1 MKFPLTFE
9 DYKSLYY
16 YIKLVREFE
25 ESILRLYRQSKI
37 VGGAFTGYGNEATSV
52 GSAFCLNK
60 NDYLFPMH
68 RDIGAHFVKGQSVK
82 KIMAQHLARA
92 TGPAKGRDGTGH
104 YADADLRIFGN
115 ISHLGAMIPMATGMA
130 LASKLKK
137 EKSVALTYIG
147 DGGSS
152 IGDFHESLVM
162 ASVMK
167 LPLILIIENNQ
178 YAYSTPISK
187 QFNVEKLSDR
197 AIGYGI
203 PGFTID
209 GTDVE
214 EVIKI
219 TNEACE
225 RARNGD
231 GPTLIESITMRMH
244 GHSAHDGAEY
254 VPKELMN
261 EWKEKDP
268 VINFEKKLIDKKIIS
283 NEFKIETE
291 SKIKKEID
299 EAIEFALNSPFP
311 NGEDALV
318 GLFSE

>member
-1 MKFPLTFE
+1 
-9 DYKSLYY
+9 
-16 YIKLVREFE
+16 
-25 ESILRLYRQSKI
+25 
-37 VGGAFTGYGNEATSV
+37 
-52 GSAFCLNK
+52 
-60 NDYLFPMH
+60 
-68 RDIGAHFVKGQSVK
+68 
-82 KIMAQHLARA
+82 
-92 TGPAKGRDGTGH
+92 
-104 YADADLRIFGN
+104 
-115 ISHLGAMIPMATGMA
+115 
-130 LASKLKK
+130 
-137 EKSVALTYIG
+137 
-147 DGGSS
+147 
-152 IGDFHESLVM
+152 M

-268 VINFEKKLIDKKIIS
+268 VINFEK
-283 NEFKIETE
+283 N
-291 SKIKKEID
+291 
-299 EAIEFALNSPFP
+299 
-311 NGEDALV
+311 
-318 GLFSE
+318 